1 MARVAIINYVNEA
14 PPSQSNCGLMEQ
26 VPSPGQPRIHE
37 YVGMWTLTMVTTV
50 PMVTAVLYPWSP
62 GAWSNSNTHGAITVT
77 TVIITIPNSA
87 SVDTTELL

>member
-50 PMVTAVLYPWSP
+50 PMVTQCMEQLKYSWGDHSH
-62 GAWSNSNTHGAITVT
+62 NSHHHHSQLSIR
-77 TVIITIPNSA
+77 
-87 SVDTTELL
+87 